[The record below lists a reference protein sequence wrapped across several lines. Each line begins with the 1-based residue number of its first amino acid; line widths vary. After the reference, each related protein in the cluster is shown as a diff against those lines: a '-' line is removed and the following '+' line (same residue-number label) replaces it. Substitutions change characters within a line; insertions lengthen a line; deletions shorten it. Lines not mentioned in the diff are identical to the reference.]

1 MLSPTLPGMS
11 SEAEVPPDA
20 LVLRFKP
27 MDPERCLKRLN
38 QDYRATGDYSL
49 SVFLD
54 TPHQGETLEAL
65 KRRLLA
71 ASELQRIRAESN
83 KVYYV
88 CTRAEKLLERKFTFR
103 KDEDDDEVPEHY
115 SVYFGSAEPTLED
128 IERFLEAFNDTPEKR
143 S

>member
-1 MLSPTLPGMS
+1 MS

-27 MDPERCLKRLN
+27 MDPERCMKRLN
-38 QDYRATGDYSL
+38 QDYRDTGDYSL
-49 SVFLD
+49 SVFVG
-54 TPHQGETLEAL
+54 TQRQGETVDAL
-65 KRRLLA
+65 KLRLLA
-71 ASELQRIRAESN
+71 ASELQGMRPESN

-103 KDEDDDEVPEHY
+103 KDESEDEVAEHY
-115 SVYFGSAEPTLED
+115 SVYFGSAAPTLED
-128 IERFLEAFNDTPEKR
+128 IERFLEAFDDAPEKR